1 MCVPIEPLLNKGK
14 PLANVL
20 NQSKIAVS
28 TTSKKPVTVPFNES
42 MEYEPTFT
50 YGFESESRKRSLGAG
65 YNCKAKKHC
74 CVLPICL
81 VFEGMKDSEK
91 IKKPRHMYNASI
103 CYCIFVE

>member
-28 TTSKKPVTVPFNES
+28 RPTSTKKPVTVPFNES
-42 MEYEPTFT
+42 IEYEPTFT

-74 CVLPICL
+74 CGDIWFADLFGVRRY
-81 VFEGMKDSEK
+81 ERQRK
-91 IKKPRHMYNASI
+91 N
-103 CYCIFVE
+103 